1 MQITGGYWNSVD
13 GHAVWQTQN
22 SLMGEIKEAKMD
34 HLKILHTLHPLC
46 MHYQVNYFNYLFSTF
61 ISCLPLIRI
70 SLGLKRL
77 WIKSCS
83 CDLPWVDEA
92 LPLKRCMEDH
102 RKSIVQPGGLAV
114 RTQSAKGHRSTELQ
128 LHNQWLWGLRM
139 RFIAPVSTA
148 GFQVKNKCG
157 CRTS

>member
-1 MQITGGYWNSVD
+1 MQITGGYWNVSVD

-34 HLKILHTLHPLC
+34 HLKILHTLHLLC

-92 LPLKRCMEDH
+92 RNKWIECLFLHFYIRPLIC
-102 RKSIVQPGGLAV
+102 QP
-114 RTQSAKGHRSTELQ
+114 R
-128 LHNQWLWGLRM
+128 WL
-139 RFIAPVSTA
+139 IAPETVYGRPQEEHCAARWS
-148 GFQVKNKCG
+148 G
-157 CRTS
+157 CEDAVGQRSPEHRAAVT